1 MKEIENGE
9 NKLNKEK
16 IKMNF
21 VYLLLSIL
29 LPLMDGIKK
38 VFYTHFKKIQP
49 FLIYFFKHRVFLS
62 LKHSFEF

>member
-21 VYLLLSIL
+21 VYILLSIL

-38 VFYTHFKKIQP
+38 DFYTH
-49 FLIYFFKHRVFLS
+49 
-62 LKHSFEF
+62 